1 MGDVEPHQM
10 RISDADRHRVQEIL
24 RQAAGEGRL
33 DLEELDERLEA
44 SFKAK
49 TYGELVPLTADILGP
64 SQDLT
69 PAMRAQ
75 PPTLPGRESGRA
87 FTIMG
92 GIDRKGVWAV
102 PREFSAFAL
111 MGSIHLDLRQAQFP
125 GQEVILSL
133 NVIMG
138 GADVVVNRSTHVIVD
153 GLGIMGAFEAPRGD
167 ATLQLDAGSPVVR
180 VKGVALMGGVTV
192 RRRAMPGENPL
203 PGWRRRH

>member
-1 MGDVEPHQM
+1 MGELEPHQM
-10 RISDADRHRVQEIL
+10 RVSDADRHRVQEIL

-33 DLEELDERLEA
+33 DLDELDERLEA

-69 PAMRAQ
+69 PAMKAQ
-75 PPTLPGRESGRA
+75 PPVLPGQESGRA

-92 GIDRKGVWAV
+92 GVDRKGVWAV
-102 PREFSAFAL
+102 PREFTAFAL

-125 GQEVILSL
+125 GPEVTLTL
-133 NVIMG
+133 NVVMG
-138 GADVVVNRSTHVIVD
+138 GADVVVNRNTHVIVD
-153 GLGIMGAFEAPRGD
+153 GVGILGAFEAPRAD
-167 ATLQLDAGSPVVR
+167 PTLQLDAGSPVVR
-180 VKGVALMGGVTV
+180 VKGVALMGGVAV
-192 RRRAMPGENPL
+192 RRKAMPGESKI

>member
-69 PAMRAQ
+69 PATGAQ
-75 PPTLPGRESGRA
+75 PPTLPGQESGRA

-102 PREFSAFAL
+102 PREFSALAL

-125 GQEVILSL
+125 GQEVTLSL

-153 GLGIMGAFEAPRGD
+153 GLGIMGAFEAPKAD
-167 ATLQLDAGSPVVR
+167 TTLRLDAGSPVVR

-192 RRRAMPGENPL
+192 RRKAMPGENPL